1 MDATAFAP
9 YPPPH
14 ISKAIV
20 SDEWTLCL
28 ESWLLLTRNLLSLP
42 DERFILF
49 LKDGPVVSFLY
60 SFVVNSALDTSERS
74 SAAPALALR
83 RQCFLTVHR
92 TLLTTRPVPE
102 SLLDVPFLSG
112 LGILYGKSQALP
124 ELLERV
130 WQEQHL
136 EVRKS
141 ILQSKHSLMHSLL
154 STTDTTSLDELLKQ
168 VVAFVK
174 ACSSYARYLLTGS
187 DWIDAIVTGFDGL
200 GSTKL
205 RRKLVILIY
214 ACFMG
219 LMRPGK
225 RSLTSLLDILYD
237 LKSASIMK
245 AVVQSTPFLAKFETF
260 VAMDKKHATRA
271 RPLIEQ
277 FATMKHAPDGR
288 PKRPVK
294 RKVAKGKS
302 KATTDESQSNLMH
315 IHQMSMIS
323 QIQDLFPDLGA
334 GFIMKLLEEYDNDTE
349 QVTAHL
355 LDNTLPRGLQTADRA
370 ETLPSHLPPVDE
382 YTGDLVPDLAPHST
396 PPVLPKR
403 RNVYDDDE
411 FDRLSIDTSRL
422 HIGSKNADLSADQLL
437 AAQPLT
443 SQKAAILAALATFDS
458 DDDERDDTYDVA
470 DVGGTIDNTMAD
482 SDQDVKQDLN
492 EATLFTTYKTNDA
505 VFQRGAETRRSLA
518 RRNLKMETGMS
529 DEAIEGWA
537 IMMQRDP
544 KRLQRLERL
553 HAASGGLQQRA
564 MAGSAWKA
572 GSGAEDTEDSDA
584 LASENNGRGGSR
596 GRGRGHIGRARFGNV
611 AAPASD
617 LDTQAARQRKDA
629 NKSSRANH
637 NRRNQRA
644 KKMARGGGMAG

>member
-1 MDATAFAP
+1 MDAIAFAP

-20 SDEWTLCL
+20 ADEWTLCL
-28 ESWLLLTRNLLSLP
+28 ESWLLLTRKLLLLP
-42 DERFILF
+42 DGKFAPS
-49 LKDGPVVSFLY
+49 LKNAPIVSFLQ
-60 SFVVNSALDTSERS
+60 SFVVNSALDTSERNH
-74 SAAPALALR
+74 AAPALTLK
-83 RQCFLTVHR
+83 RQCFLIIHR

-102 SLLDVPFLSG
+102 ALLEFSFLSS
-112 LGILYGKSQALP
+112 LSFLYGKSHALS
-124 ELLERV
+124 ELLGRV

-141 ILQSKHSLMHSLL
+141 IRQSKDSLMHSVD
-154 STTDTTSLDELLKQ
+154 STADIASLEELLEQ
-168 VVAFVK
+168 AVAFVK

-187 DWIDAIVTGFDGL
+187 DWIDAISTGFDGL
-200 GSTKL
+200 GSSTL

-214 ACFMG
+214 ACFVSLMG
-219 LMRPGK
+219 PGK
-225 RSLTSLLDILYD
+225 RSLASLLDTLYD

-245 AVVQSTPFLAKFETF
+245 AVVQSTPFLAKFKTF
-260 VAMDKKHATRA
+260 VAMDTRDATRA
-271 RPLIEQ
+271 QPLIEH
-277 FATMKHAPDGR
+277 FATMNHAADR
-288 PKRPVK
+288 RSKRLVT
-294 RKVAKGKS
+294 RKIAEGKS
-302 KATTDESQSNLMH
+302 KAATKESPPNLMH

-334 GFIMKLLEEYDNDTE
+334 GFIVKLLDEYDNDTE

-355 LDNTLPRGLQTADRA
+355 LDNTLPRSLQTADRA
-370 ETLPSHLPPVDE
+370 ETLPHHEPLVDE
-382 YTGDLVPDLAPHST
+382 DTGDLVPDLAPHST
-396 PPVLPKR
+396 PPMLPKR
-403 RNVYDDDE
+403 RNVYDDDD
-411 FDRLSIDTSRL
+411 FDRLSIDASRL
-422 HIGSKNADLSADQLL
+422 HIGSKDADLTADQLL
-437 AAQPLT
+437 AAQPPT
-443 SQKAAILAALATFDS
+443 SQKAAILSALASFDS

-470 DVGGTIDNTMAD
+470 DVGGTIDNTTAD
-482 SDQDVKQDLN
+482 SDQDVKPDQN
-492 EATLFTTYKTNDA
+492 EATLFTAYKMNHVA
-505 VFQRGAETRRSLA
+505 FQRGAETRRSLS
-518 RRNLKMETGMS
+518 RRNLRMETGMS

-564 MAGSAWKA
+564 MAGTAWKA

-584 LASENNGRGGSR
+584 LASESTGRSGFG
-596 GRGRGHIGRARFGNV
+596 GRGRGHIGRARVGNV
-611 AAPASD
+611 AGPASD

>member
-1 MDATAFAP
+1 MDAIAFAP

-14 ISKAIV
+14 ISQAIV

-42 DERFILF
+42 DGNFAHS
-49 LKDGPVVSFLY
+49 LKNTPVLSFLQ

-74 SAAPALALR
+74 HAAPALTLK
-83 RQCFLTVHR
+83 RQCFLIIHR
-92 TLLTTRPVPE
+92 TLLTARPVPE
-102 SLLDVPFLSG
+102 AQLEFSFLSS
-112 LGILYGKSQALP
+112 LSSLYGKSHALS
-124 ELLERV
+124 ELLERI

-141 ILQSKHSLMHSLL
+141 IWQSKDSLMRSID
-154 STTDTTSLDELLKQ
+154 SKADTASLDELLKQ
-168 VVAFVK
+168 TVAYVK

-187 DWIDAIVTGFDGL
+187 DWIDAISIGFDGL
-200 GSTKL
+200 GSSTL
-205 RRKLVILIY
+205 RRHLVILIY
-214 ACFMG
+214 ACFVS

-225 RSLTSLLDILYD
+225 RSLASLLDTLYD

-260 VAMDKKHATRA
+260 VAMDKKDAMRA
-271 RPLIEQ
+271 QPLIEQ
-277 FATMKHAPDGR
+277 FATMKHGADGR
-288 PKRPVK
+288 PKRLVK
-294 RKVAKGKS
+294 RKITKGKS
-302 KATTDESQSNLMH
+302 KAATKESQSNLMH
-315 IHQMSMIS
+315 IHHMSMIS

-334 GFIMKLLEEYDNDTE
+334 GFIMKLLDEYDNDTE

-355 LDNTLPRGLQTADRA
+355 LDNTLPPNLQTADRA
-370 ETLPSHLPPVDE
+370 EILPHHGPSVDE
-382 YTGDLVPDLAPHST
+382 YSKDLVPDLAPHTT
-396 PPVLPKR
+396 PPMLPKR
-403 RNVYDDDE
+403 RNVYDDDD
-411 FDRLSIDTSRL
+411 FDRLSIDASRL
-422 HIGSKNADLSADQLL
+422 HIGSKDADLTADQIL
-437 AAQPLT
+437 AAQRPT
-443 SQKAAILAALATFDS
+443 SQKAAILSALATFDS

-470 DVGGTIDNTMAD
+470 DVGGTIDNTTAD
-482 SDQDVKQDLN
+482 SDQDIKQDQN
-492 EATLFTTYKTNDA
+492 EATLFTAYRMNHV

-518 RRNLKMETGMS
+518 RRNLRLETGMS

-564 MAGSAWKA
+564 MAGSAWQA

-584 LASENNGRGGSR
+584 LASESTGRGGFG
-596 GRGRGHIGRARFGNV
+596 GRGRGHIGRARVGNV
-611 AAPASD
+611 AGPASD

>member
-1 MDATAFAP
+1 MDAIAFAP

-28 ESWLLLTRNLLSLP
+28 ESWLLLTRKLLSLP
-42 DERFILF
+42 DENFARS
-49 LKDGPVVSFLY
+49 LKNAPVVSFLH
-60 SFVVNSALDTSERS
+60 SFVVNSALDSSES
-74 SAAPALALR
+74 SHAAPALILK
-83 RQCFLTVHR
+83 RQCFVTVHR

-102 SLLDVPFLSG
+102 ALLDFPFLSS
-112 LGILYGKSQALP
+112 LSLLYGKSQALS

-136 EVRKS
+136 EVRES
-141 ILQSKHSLMHSLL
+141 IRQSKDSLMHSVD
-154 STTDTTSLDELLKQ
+154 STADVASLEELLKQ
-168 VVAFVK
+168 AVAFVK
-174 ACSSYARYLLTGS
+174 ASSSYARYLLTGS
-187 DWIDAIVTGFDGL
+187 DWTDAISIGFDSL
-200 GSTKL
+200 GSTTL
-205 RRKLVILIY
+205 RKKLVILIY
-214 ACFMG
+214 ACFIS

-225 RSLTSLLDILYD
+225 RSLALLLDTLYD
-237 LKSASIMK
+237 LKSESIMK
-245 AVVQSTPFLAKFETF
+245 DVVQSTPFSSKFETF
-260 VAMDKKHATRA
+260 VAMDKKDGTRA
-271 RPLIEQ
+271 QPLIEQ
-277 FATMKHAPDGR
+277 FASMKHSADGR
-288 PKRPVK
+288 PKRLVK
-294 RKVAKGKS
+294 RKIAKGKA
-302 KATTDESQSNLMH
+302 KAATKESQSSLMH

-334 GFIMKLLEEYDNDTE
+334 GFIMKLLDEYDNDPE

-355 LDNTLPRGLQTADRA
+355 LDNTLPRGLQIADKT
-370 ETLPSHLPPVDE
+370 ETLPHHEPSADE
-382 YTGDLVPDLAPHST
+382 YRSDLVPDLAPHTT
-396 PPVLPKR
+396 PPLLPKR
-403 RNVYDDDE
+403 RNVYDDDD
-411 FDRLSIDTSRL
+411 FDRLSIDASRL
-422 HIGSKNADLSADQLL
+422 HIGSKNADLTADQLL
-437 AAQPLT
+437 AAQPPT
-443 SQKAAILAALATFDS
+443 SQKAAILSALATFDS

-470 DVGGTIDNTMAD
+470 DVGGTIDNTTAD
-482 SDQDVKQDLN
+482 SDQDVKQDQN
-492 EATLFTTYKTNDA
+492 EATLFAMYQMNH
-505 VFQRGAETRRSLA
+505 VMFQRGAETRRSLA
-518 RRNLKMETGMS
+518 RRNLRMETGMS

-584 LASENNGRGGSR
+584 LASEGTGRGGFG
-596 GRGRGHIGRARFGNV
+596 GRGRGQDGRARVGNV
-611 AAPASD
+611 AGPASV

-629 NKSSRANH
+629 SKSSRANH